1 MIDIRIS
8 SELKE
13 ICPNIALGC
22 IQAKVS
28 LEKDM
33 KDLWNEINSVCE
45 ELKNKITLQEISKL
59 QNIKTSREV
68 YKKLRKDP
76 TRYRLSSE
84 SLLRRIIKGNELYK
98 INNIVDI
105 NNLISITSYYSVGSY
120 DIDKLKPPIIFSIG
134 KEGQPYEGIGR
145 GQINIENLPVLT
157 DEIGPFGSATSDSE
171 RAMITMQTK
180 NVFMN
185 IISFNGKDQLMKYID
200 YGIELLEKYA
210 KAKETMSKIIE

>member
-1 MIDIRIS
+1 MIDIHIS
-8 SELKE
+8 NELKE
-13 ICPNIALGC
+13 ICPNTALGC

-33 KDLWNEINSVCE
+33 KDLWNEINHVCK
-45 ELKNKITLQEISKL
+45 ELKKQITLPEIAKL
-59 QNIKTSREV
+59 PNNKASREV
-68 YKKLRKDP
+68 YKKLGKDP

-105 NNLISITSYYSVGSY
+105 NNLISITSHYSVGSY
-120 DIDKLKPPIIFSIG
+120 DIDKLKSPIIFTIG
-134 KEGQPYEGIGR
+134 KKGQPYEGIGR

-157 DEIGPFGSATSDSE
+157 DQIGPFGSATSDSE
-171 RAMITMQTK
+171 RAMITMETK
-180 NVFMN
+180 KVLMN

-200 YGIELLEKYA
+200 YGIKLLEKYA
-210 KAKETMSKIIE
+210 KGEEIESRIIE